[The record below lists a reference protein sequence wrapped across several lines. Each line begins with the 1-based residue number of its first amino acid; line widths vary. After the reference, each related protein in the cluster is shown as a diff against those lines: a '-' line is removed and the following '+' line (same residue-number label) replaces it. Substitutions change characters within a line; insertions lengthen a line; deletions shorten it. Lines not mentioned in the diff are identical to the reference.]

1 MLFTFILTYNGFAYT
16 RQIEGDTLTGA
27 FQDWQDTTQ
36 RIAGEPLKVSLRDLL
51 QGERLAP
58 LKGMENVWACLFKI
72 ENRSVL
78 LNVVKTVVTEQAR
91 EMVEAF
97 DSE

>member
-16 RQIEGDTLTGA
+16 RQIEAETLSGA

-36 RIAGEPLKVSLRDLL
+36 RIAGEPLKVGLRELL

-58 LKGMENVWACLFKI
+58 LKGMENVWACLFKL
-72 ENRSVL
+72 EGKNAL
-78 LNVVKTVVTEQAR
+78 LNIVKTVVAEPVK
-91 EMVEAF
+91 ELVNIE
-97 DSE
+97 E